1 MRFTLSVL
9 LFCCVFSH
17 AQEFSLVKGT
27 LFDIHRSQVTLGFKT
42 GFSYGL
48 SLGERN
54 ILLLGPELNVLREQS
69 SPILFPPVNE
79 TMYANTTLLNFPLF
93 FAINTSS
100 NPYTNMDFFM
110 KYGAHFGAE
119 ISTCYSTSFI
129 GNCLFPPYNTQNN
142 VRFSSAFS
150 IGFET
155 RYYFKNKSFIGLN
168 FGGKLNTLWRR
179 THFSVYTTENFY
191 LEAGLRYGFNFFK
204 KD

>member
-1 MRFTLSVL
+1 MRNLFSALFFCSAFTY
-9 LFCCVFSH
+9 
-17 AQEFSLVKGT
+17 AQEFSLIKGT
-27 LFDIHRSQVTLGFKT
+27 LFDIHRNQVTLGFKT

-48 SLGERN
+48 SLGESN
-54 ILLLGPELNVLREQS
+54 MILLGPELNLLREQG
-69 SPILFPPVNE
+69 SPILFPPTNE
-79 TMYANTTLLNFPLF
+79 TIYANKTLLNFPLF

-100 NPYTNMDFFM
+100 NPYTNIDFFM

-119 ISTCYSTSFI
+119 ISKCYSTSFI
-129 GNCLFPPYNTQNN
+129 GSCILPPYNMQNN

-155 RYYFKNKSFIGLN
+155 RYYFKNKSFVGLN

-179 THFSVYTTENFY
+179 TNFNLYTTEKFY
-191 LEAGLRYGFNFFK
+191 LEAGLRYGFNFLK